1 MRHQKKF
8 AGNGMSRTAM
18 IFKIASEGGV
28 TLTIPQ
34 MNLIKNINPRRL
46 ERVYNEVISRG
57 DKDNARFA
65 FNLIIKYE
73 TARNN
78 IF

>member
-18 IFKIASEGGV
+18 IFKIASVGGV

-65 FNLIIKYE
+65 FNLIIKHE
-73 TARNN
+73 TTK
-78 IF
+78 IEY

>member
-18 IFKIASEGGV
+18 IFKIASLGGV

-65 FNLIIKYE
+65 FNLIIKHE
-73 TARNN
+73 IATE
-78 IF
+78 I

>member
-1 MRHQKKF
+1 MRYQKKF

-18 IFKIASEGGV
+18 IFKIASIGGV

-73 TARNN
+73 IATK
-78 IF
+78 I

>member
-1 MRHQKKF
+1 MRYQKKF

-18 IFKIASEGGV
+18 IFKIASLGGV

-65 FNLIIKYE
+65 FNLIIKHE
-73 TARNN
+73 TTRNN
-78 IF
+78 LF

>member
-1 MRHQKKF
+1 MRYQKKF

-18 IFKIASEGGV
+18 IFKIASIGGV

-65 FNLIIKYE
+65 FNLIIKHE
-73 TARNN
+73 TTRNN
-78 IF
+78 LL

>member
-1 MRHQKKF
+1 
-8 AGNGMSRTAM
+8 
-18 IFKIASEGGV
+18 
-28 TLTIPQ
+28 

-65 FNLIIKYE
+65 FNLIIKHE
-73 TARNN
+73 TTRNN
-78 IF
+78 LL

>member
-1 MRHQKKF
+1 MRHQTKF
-8 AGNGMSRTAM
+8 AGNGMSRTSM
-18 IFKIASEGGV
+18 IFKIASMGGV

-46 ERVYNEVISRG
+46 ERVYNEVINRG

-65 FNLIIKYE
+65 FNLIIKHEIE
-73 TARNN
+73 TE
-78 IF
+78 I

>member
-1 MRHQKKF
+1 MRHQTKF

-18 IFKIASEGGV
+18 IFKIASMGGV

-46 ERVYNEVISRG
+46 ERVYNEVVSRG

-65 FNLIIKYE
+65 FNLIIKHE
-73 TARNN
+73 TAK
-78 IF
+78 IEY

>member
-1 MRHQKKF
+1 MRYQKKF

-18 IFKIASEGGV
+18 IFKIASIGGV

-46 ERVYNEVISRG
+46 ERVYNEVITRG

-65 FNLIIKYE
+65 FNLIIKHE
-73 TARNN
+73 TTRNN
-78 IF
+78 LF